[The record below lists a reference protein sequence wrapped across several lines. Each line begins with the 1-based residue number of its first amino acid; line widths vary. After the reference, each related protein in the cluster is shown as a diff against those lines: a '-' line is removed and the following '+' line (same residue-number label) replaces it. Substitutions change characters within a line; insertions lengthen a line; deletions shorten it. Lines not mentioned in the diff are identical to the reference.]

1 MTSERVYY
9 EKSPFSQ
16 STYCGLNVIIFQ
28 MKLEVDRD
36 MTFIFVFVFP
46 DCTIFLLAF
55 YTVIIDF
62 VAALVQ
68 KSDTLIFGVTEN
80 VIVTPLLSDTSER
93 TQANP

>member
-1 MTSERVYY
+1 
-9 EKSPFSQ
+9 
-16 STYCGLNVIIFQ
+16 
-28 MKLEVDRD
+28 MKLECSMLDRN

-80 VIVTPLLSDTSER
+80 VIVTPVLSDTSER